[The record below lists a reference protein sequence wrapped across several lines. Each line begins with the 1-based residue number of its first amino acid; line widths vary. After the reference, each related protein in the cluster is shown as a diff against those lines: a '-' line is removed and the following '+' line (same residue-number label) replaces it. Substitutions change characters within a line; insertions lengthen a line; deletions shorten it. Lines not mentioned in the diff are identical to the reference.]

1 MKKSPKKRS
10 AKNVNVP
17 SRNTATSTIHVEPLN
32 SSRVGQEHF
41 DNSSRVWRKKMRM
54 RSSHPFFLATKR
66 ISSRIAPMIDHSM
79 IQSCKFPDGAL
90 AGSAV
95 AGVSAVAVGAALLF
109 VSFMFELSFFSSP
122 GVWRRGRDSNP
133 RKLALQRFSRP
144 PHSTT
149 LPPLRSGV
157 KTIGRTGGIRTPNR
171 RFWRPL
177 LYQLNYRPT
186 LVQTHPQ
193 GDCSRRR
200 PAQKVYSTTSVT

>member
-54 RSSHPFFLATKR
+54 RSSHPFFFATKR

-149 LPPLRSGV
+149 LPPLRYGV
-157 KTIGRTGGIRTPNR
+157 VKSIGRTGGIRTPNR

-186 LVQTHPQ
+186 QGSHPIP
-193 GDCSRRR
+193 R
-200 PAQKVYSTTSVT
+200 VTP

>member
-17 SRNTATSTIHVEPLN
+17 SSNTATSTIHVEPLN

-54 RSSHPFFLATKR
+54 RSSHPFFFATKR

-90 AGSAV
+90 AVSAV

-109 VSFMFELSFFSSP
+109 VSFMFELFF
-122 GVWRRGRDSNP
+122 
-133 RKLALQRFSRP
+133 QFSRCLAEGEGFEP
-144 PHSTT
+144 PEARASTVFKTAAFDHSAT
-149 LPPLRSGV
+149 PPRA
-157 KTIGRTGGIRTPNR
+157 
-171 RFWRPL
+171 
-177 LYQLNYRPT
+177 
-186 LVQTHPQ
+186 
-193 GDCSRRR
+193 
-200 PAQKVYSTTSVT
+200 PAA

>member
-17 SRNTATSTIHVEPLN
+17 NRNTATSTIHVEPLN

-54 RSSHPFFLATKR
+54 RSSHPFFFATKR

-95 AGVSAVAVGAALLF
+95 AGVSAGAVGAALLF

-149 LPPLRSGV
+149 LPPLRYGV
-157 KTIGRTGGIRTPNR
+157 VKSIGRTGGIRTPNR

-186 LVQTHPQ
+186 RDQPERKTV
-193 GDCSRRR
+193 
-200 PAQKVYSTTSVT
+200 A

>member
-1 MKKSPKKRS
+1 MKKSPKNRS

-54 RSSHPFFLATKR
+54 RSSHPFFFATKR

-109 VSFMFELSFFSSP
+109 VSFMFELFFS
-122 GVWRRGRDSNP
+122 V
-133 RKLALQRFSRP
+133 
-144 PHSTT
+144 
-149 LPPLRSGV
+149 LPVFG
-157 KTIGRTGGIRTPNR
+157 GGGGIRTPGSSRFNGFQDR
-171 RFWRPL
+171 RIRPL
-177 LYQLNYRPT
+177 CHPSGMGLLNQLAGREGFEPPT
-186 LVQTHPQ
+186 DGF
-193 GDCSRRR
+193 GDRCS
-200 PAQKVYSTTSVT
+200 TN

>member
-54 RSSHPFFLATKR
+54 RSSHPFFFATKR

-90 AGSAV
+90 AVSAV
-95 AGVSAVAVGAALLF
+95 AGASAVAVGAALLF

-133 RKLALQRFSRP
+133 RKLSLQRFSRP

-149 LPPLRSGV
+149 LPPLRYGV
-157 KTIGRTGGIRTPNR
+157 VKSIGRTGGIRTPNR

-186 LVQTHPQ
+186 QV
-193 GDCSRRR
+193 
-200 PAQKVYSTTSVT
+200 

>member
-1 MKKSPKKRS
+1 MKKSPKNRS

-41 DNSSRVWRKKMRM
+41 DSSSRVWRKKMRM
-54 RSSHPFFLATKR
+54 RSSHPFFFATKS

-79 IQSCKFPDGAL
+79 IQSCKFPDESL

-95 AGVSAVAVGAALLF
+95 AGVSAVAVGATLLF

-149 LPPLRSGV
+149 LPPLRYGAKS
-157 KTIGRTGGIRTPNR
+157 IGRTGGIRTPNR

-186 LVQTHPQ
+186 Q
-193 GDCSRRR
+193 G
-200 PAQKVYSTTSVT
+200 

>member
-54 RSSHPFFLATKR
+54 RSSNPFFFATKR

-149 LPPLRSGV
+149 LPPLRYGV
-157 KTIGRTGGIRTPNR
+157 VKSIGRTGGIRTPNR

-186 LVQTHPQ
+186 QV
-193 GDCSRRR
+193 
-200 PAQKVYSTTSVT
+200 

>member
-54 RSSHPFFLATKR
+54 LSSQPFFFATKR

-95 AGVSAVAVGAALLF
+95 AGVSDVAVGAALLF

-149 LPPLRSGV
+149 LPPLRYGV
-157 KTIGRTGGIRTPNR
+157 VKSIGRTGGIRTPNR

-186 LVQTHPQ
+186 QV
-193 GDCSRRR
+193 
-200 PAQKVYSTTSVT
+200 

>member
-54 RSSHPFFLATKR
+54 RSSHPFFFATKR

-149 LPPLRSGV
+149 LPPLRYGV
-157 KTIGRTGGIRTPNR
+157 VKSIGRTGGIRTPNR

-186 LVQTHPQ
+186 QGSHPIP
-193 GDCSRRR
+193 RL
-200 PAQKVYSTTSVT
+200 TT

>member
-54 RSSHPFFLATKR
+54 RSSHPFFFATKR

-149 LPPLRSGV
+149 LPPLRYGV
-157 KTIGRTGGIRTPNR
+157 VKSIGRTGGIRTPNR

-186 LVQTHPQ
+186 QGSHPIP
-193 GDCSRRR
+193 RLT
-200 PAQKVYSTTSVT
+200 P